1 MIAMMNS
8 HPIVKRGDVV
18 LVLYP
23 NSDLRTAKKRP
34 ALVVQADN
42 LETGLA
48 QVVVAMNSSRMFRAN
63 HASRVTISARTP
75 DGARSGLLSDSVI
88 MTDNLA
94 TVLLA
99 AIDRKIGSLPMQD
112 IDVAL
117 RHTLGL

>member
-1 MIAMMNS
+1 
-8 HPIVKRGDVV
+8 
-18 LVLYP
+18 
-23 NSDLRTAKKRP
+23 
-34 ALVVQADN
+34 
-42 LETGLA
+42 
-48 QVVVAMNSSRMFRAN
+48 MFRAN